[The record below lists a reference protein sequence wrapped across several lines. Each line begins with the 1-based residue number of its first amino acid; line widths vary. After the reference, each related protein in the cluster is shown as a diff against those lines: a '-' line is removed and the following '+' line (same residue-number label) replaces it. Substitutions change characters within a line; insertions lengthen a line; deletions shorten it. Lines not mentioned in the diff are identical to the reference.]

1 MPRRFAASITFLTD
15 SFDASVS
22 YLIITSFRINSP
34 LNAAIGKIFIV
45 CLECNNQGVNMAKNK
60 TNILVV
66 FYSMTGNVAKLAQAV
81 ADGASGVRDTDVR
94 IKQDEE
100 LIPKDKWNDGV
111 KKVKEELK
119 NIPIATM
126 DDLTWEDGIAFG
138 TPTRYGNMS
147 AQMKEYIDQTGGLWL
162 KGALENKVA
171 GVFTSTNTQHGGQET
186 TIITS
191 MVPLFHLGM
200 IVIGIPYSE
209 KRLFTMDS
217 VSGGS
222 PFVSSSVSAPMG

>member
-1 MPRRFAASITFLTD
+1 MT
-15 SFDASVS
+15 
-22 YLIITSFRINSP
+22 
-34 LNAAIGKIFIV
+34 
-45 CLECNNQGVNMAKNK
+45 KNK
-60 TNILVV
+60 LNILVV
-66 FYSMTGNVAKLAQAV
+66 FYSMTGNVAKLAKAV

-94 IKQDEE
+94 IRQVEE

-126 DDLTWEDGIAFG
+126 DDLAWADGIAFG

-171 GVFTSTNTQHGGQET
+171 GVFTSTSTQHGGQET

-209 KRLFTMDS
+209 QRLFTMDTVTGGSPYGASS
-217 VSGGS
+217 VSGPMADRAPTAIDLEIAKTLGRRIAE
-222 PFVSSSVSAPMG
+222 VSRKISGK